1 MAKNRI
7 ITRKIKRG
15 SLIHFA
21 LDGIKRESF
30 EVIKAELASLLK
42 RRAGVYALYQ
52 NDKLVRVGLGTNI
65 YWRLKG
71 HAKSKKLVWNTA
83 SLFIIGEKNLKYLR
97 DLETAIVRIAKPK
110 YNSQRGRV
118 LDEHFLERL
127 LKQKVRLKRKKLHER
142 RKKKDQ
148 ELKELEYEIDKI
160 EKVVSKR

>member
-1 MAKNRI
+1 MNKNRI
-7 ITRKIKRG
+7 ITHKIKRG

-30 EVIKAELASLLK
+30 EVIKTELASLLK
-42 RRAGVYALYQ
+42 KPAGVYALYQ

-71 HAKSKKLVWNTA
+71 HSKSGKLRWNTA

-110 YNSQRGRV
+110 YNDQQGRIR
-118 LDEHFLERL
+118 DEHFLERL
-127 LKQKVRLKRKKLHER
+127 LRQKVRPKRKRLHDK
-142 RKKKDQ
+142 RKQKDK

-160 EKVVSKR
+160 EKVVSR

>member
-1 MAKNRI
+1 MSKNRI
-7 ITRKIKRG
+7 ITHKIKRG

-30 EVIKAELASLLK
+30 EVIKTELASLLK
-42 RRAGVYALYQ
+42 KRAGVYALYQ

-71 HAKSKKLVWNTA
+71 HSKSRKLRWNTA

-110 YNSQRGRV
+110 YNDQQGRIR
-118 LDEHFLERL
+118 DEHFLERL
-127 LKQKVRLKRKKLHER
+127 LRQKVRLKRKKLHDK
-142 RKKKDQ
+142 RKQKDK

-160 EKVVSKR
+160 EKVVSR